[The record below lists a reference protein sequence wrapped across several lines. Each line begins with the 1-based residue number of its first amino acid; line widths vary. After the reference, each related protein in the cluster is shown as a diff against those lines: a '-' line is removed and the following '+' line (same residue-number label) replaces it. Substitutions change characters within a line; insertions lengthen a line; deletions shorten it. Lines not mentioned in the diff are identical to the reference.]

1 MRKCVT
7 KIGKMCVKVWRD
19 EWDDALGRQKRAR
32 GKGVEMGDKKRGVSE
47 KRAPSKGFG
56 KGRTPYS
63 RELYD
68 LLVGAFR
75 ERPGEFT
82 VVSQMVGCTRACAT
96 HAWKKG
102 WVPRVPWAKPISL
115 LLEEEKEAARAL
127 VAQRNLSEAE
137 EAGLLREQA
146 RREAIE
152 AHAAEGQMV
161 RLARSDATSLLAAVG
176 KLQPSLH
183 RLSEKLG
190 RMLMDDGEKMTRRE
204 AAALLGMLSR
214 TTKEALA
221 AGQVAIEL
229 ERLHL
234 GAPTQIL
241 GVQDVGE
248 MSTEEAVRE
257 IEAAAAALKR
267 AKTMGLVSGV
277 NEVNVTP
284 VEEND
289 GMFEDEKE
297 VD

>member
-1 MRKCVT
+1 MAKPYVSRK
-7 KIGKMCVKVWRD
+7 KMVVMGEEEFAEFLERD
-19 EWDDALGRQKRAR
+19 AVRK
-32 GKGVEMGDKKRGVSE
+32 KGGGIRE
-47 KRAPSKGFG
+47 KRVESRGFG

-68 LLVGAFR
+68 LLVSAFR
-75 ERPGEFT
+75 EHPGEFT
-82 VVSQMVGCTRACAT
+82 VVSKMVGCTRQCAT

-102 WVPRVPWAKPISL
+102 WVPRVVWAKPIWKV
-115 LLEEEKEAARAL
+115 LEEEKEAARAL
-127 VAQRNLSEAE
+127 VAQKNLSEAE
-137 EAGLLREQA
+137 EAVLLREKA

-190 RMLMDDGEKMTRRE
+190 RMLMDEGEKMTRRE

-248 MSTEEAVRE
+248 MSTDEAVRE

-267 AKTMGLVSGV
+267 AKAMGLVSGV

-284 VEEND
+284 VEENEGD
-289 GMFEDEKE
+289 DENLDE
-297 VD
+297 VDLS